1 MTELYRLR
9 SVTKRYGS
17 NVAVD
22 IDALTIPAGRLYT
35 LTGANG
41 AGKSTLLGILAFLTP
56 PTTGEI
62 FYAGERIDWK
72 SDIVKNRR
80 RKVTLLHQSPY
91 LFRGTVYR
99 NVAYGLKARGVAGE
113 TMLRA
118 VDRALE
124 TVGLERFRDRDAREL
139 SGGEAQR
146 VAMARALALDPEVLL
161 LDEPLA
167 NIDRETAMLLETVIA
182 ALPSRGTTVVMTTHD
197 PDPPARLERRVDRAG
212 RGEGRTCRPMR
223 KRGASYWRASRR
235 WAPSGS
241 RPAGRWAGPSRRTS
255 PRRGP
260 SRSATT
266 PRWTGTP
273 SGRTIAADRRA

>member
-1 MTELYRLR
+1 VTELYRLR

-22 IDALTIPAGRLYT
+22 IDSLSIPAGRLYT

-56 PTTGEI
+56 PTAGEI

-72 SDIVKNRR
+72 GDIVRRQR

-91 LFRGTVYR
+91 LFGGTVFR

-124 TVGLERFRDRDAREL
+124 TVGLDRFRDRDAREL

-167 NIDRETAMLLETVIA
+167 NIDRETVMLLETVIA

-197 PDPPARLERRVDRAG
+197 PDPPARWGGGSIALEGGKVAH
-212 RGEGRTCRPMR
+212 
-223 KRGASYWRASRR
+223 
-235 WAPSGS
+235 
-241 RPAGRWAGPSRRTS
+241 
-255 PRRGP
+255 
-260 SRSATT
+260 
-266 PRWTGTP
+266 
-273 SGRTIAADRRA
+273 ADL

>member
-17 NVAVD
+17 NIAVD

-41 AGKSTLLGILAFLTP
+41 AGKSTLLGILAFLIP

-72 SDIVKNRR
+72 SDILRRRR

-91 LFRGTVYR
+91 LFGGTVFR
-99 NVAYGLKARGVAGE
+99 NVAYGLSARGIAGE
-113 TMLRA
+113 DERRA
-118 VDRALE
+118 VERALE
-124 TVGLERFRDRDAREL
+124 TVGLEGFRDRDARKL

-167 NIDRETAMLLETVIA
+167 NIDRETAVLLETVIA
-182 ALPSRGTTVVMTTHD
+182 SLPSRGTTVVMTSHD
-197 PDPPARLERRVDRAG
+197 PDH
-212 RGEGRTCRPMR
+212 
-223 KRGASYWRASRR
+223 
-235 WAPSGS
+235 
-241 RPAGRWAGPSRRTS
+241 PSRLNGGSIVLEGGKITP
-255 PRRGP
+255 PRNP
-260 SRSATT
+260 LPA
-266 PRWTGTP
+266 
-273 SGRTIAADRRA
+273 

>member
-17 NVAVD
+17 NVAVA
-22 IDALTIPAGRLYT
+22 IDTLTIDAGRLYT

-72 SDIVKNRR
+72 GDIVANRR

-91 LFRGTVYR
+91 LFVGTVFR
-99 NVAYGLKARGVAGE
+99 NVAYGLKARGIAGDASH
-113 TMLRA
+113 RA
-118 VDRALE
+118 VTRALE

-167 NIDRETAMLLETVIA
+167 NIDRETAGLLEAVIA
-182 ALPSRGTTVVMTTHD
+182 SLPSRGTTVVMTTHD
-197 PDPPARLERRVDRAG
+197 PDPPARWNGGSIVLEGGKVA
-212 RGEGRTCRPMR
+212 TP
-223 KRGASYWRASRR
+223 RASL
-235 WAPSGS
+235 
-241 RPAGRWAGPSRRTS
+241 PA
-255 PRRGP
+255 
-260 SRSATT
+260 
-266 PRWTGTP
+266 
-273 SGRTIAADRRA
+273 